1 MSQGNSMKS
10 SRLTYAIGDV
20 HGRADLLEKML
31 DQIQTDADQRAA
43 EYRIVFL
50 GDIIDRGPDSR
61 KAMDLVSKRLDACP
75 DSRLILGNHEEYFLR
90 VLDCSEDSQETAHSW
105 IKHGG
110 YQTLDSYGLADCSNI
125 QHLAEEFSRRF
136 AQHLEMMRK
145 AESIIIDGNYAF
157 VHAGIKPGVPL
168 AEQDEVISR
177 WIRGDFLNYTDAHEK
192 IIVHGHTITASRRPE
207 IYSNRIALDTG
218 AYATG
223 VLSAAVITSENSP
236 DCTDFVLVS

>member
-1 MSQGNSMKS
+1 MSHENSMKS
-10 SRLTYAIGDV
+10 SRITYAIGDV
-20 HGRADLLEKML
+20 HGRADLLERML

-43 EYRIVFL
+43 EYRIIFL

-61 KAMDLVSKRLDACP
+61 RAMDLVHATLNASP
-75 DSRLILGNHEEYFLR
+75 DSRLILGNHEEYLLR
-90 VLDCSEDSQETAHSW
+90 VLDCSEESQETAHNW

-110 YQTLDSYGLADCSNI
+110 YQTLDSYGLVDCRSI
-125 QHLAEEFSRRF
+125 QHLAEEFGRRF

-145 AESIIIDGNYAF
+145 ADSIIIDGNYAF

-177 WIRGDFLNYTDAHEK
+177 WIRGDFLNHTAAHEK
-192 IIVHGHTITASRRPE
+192 IIVHGHTITASQRPE
-207 IYSNRIALDTG
+207 IYANRIALDTG

-223 VLSAAVITSENSP
+223 VLSAAVINPLNNPQKTS
-236 DCTDFVLVS
+236 FIFA